1 MKATVKDVTTFQI
14 LVEFVTKL
22 RFSMTEV
29 QILRLCCKLQRFEHL
44 DMGQNGILG
53 CRVVND
59 KGLSTS
65 R

>member
-1 MKATVKDVTTFQI
+1 MKSTVKDVTTFQI
-14 LVEFVTKL
+14 LVEIVTKL
-22 RFSMTEV
+22 RFSMTGV
-29 QILRLCCKLQRFEHL
+29 QILRLCSKLQRFEHL
-44 DMGQNGILG
+44 EMEQNGVRG

>member
-1 MKATVKDVTTFQI
+1 MKSTVKDVTTFQI
-14 LVEFVTKL
+14 LVEIVTKL
-22 RFSMTEV
+22 RFSMTGV

-44 DMGQNGILG
+44 EMEQNGVRG

>member
-29 QILRLCCKLQRFEHL
+29 QTLRLCCKLQGFVHL
-44 DMGQNGILG
+44 EMEQNGVRG
-53 CRVVND
+53 RRVVND
-59 KGLSTS
+59 KRLSTS

>member
-1 MKATVKDVTTFQI
+1 MKSTVKDVTTFQI
-14 LVEFVTKL
+14 LVEIVTKL
-22 RFSMTEV
+22 GFSMTEV

-44 DMGQNGILG
+44 EMEQNGVPG

-59 KGLSTS
+59 NGLSTS

>member
-1 MKATVKDVTTFQI
+1 MKSTVKDVTSFQI
-14 LVEFVTKL
+14 LVDFVTKL
-22 RFSMTEV
+22 RFAMTEV

-44 DMGQNGILG
+44 EMEQNGVRG